1 MARRRTVVDF
11 GFEPNESPYHFVVAT
26 MNGIV
31 TFAER
36 FGVPGEG
43 GGPPAE
49 APRQPVLKAML
60 DRYRWSRIA
69 ETAAEVFN
77 RRLRHAG
84 FRPGVWKDPETLLA
98 PYFGKE
104 LVLLVWAVE
113 DGDPTLLPNMV
124 ANWVALAPEERWWLY
139 TTINATAGHPEYGK
153 QRGWRKAIKIAFA
166 ESPAAI
172 PPSSLLRDEAAF
184 RERRGAYRVLPPAP
198 SPALRRQRGG
208 RASAQTETQFEL
220 PTAEALEAD
229 GSPTDDGQLH
239 G

>member
-1 MARRRTVVDF
+1 MARRRTVVGF
-11 GFEPNESPYHFVVAT
+11 GFEPNESPYHFVVAA

-36 FGVPGEG
+36 FALPDEAAAPTAG
-43 GGPPAE
+43 
-49 APRQPVLKAML
+49 APRQPVLKATL
-60 DRYRWSRIA
+60 DRYRWDRIA

-84 FRPGVWKDPETLLA
+84 FRPGVWREPETLLA

-113 DGDPTLLPNMV
+113 DSDPTLLPNLV

-184 RERRGAYRVLPPAP
+184 HERRGAYKALPPAP
-198 SPALRRQRGG
+198 SPTPRRQRGG
-208 RASAQTETQFEL
+208 RARAPSEAQIVL
-220 PTAEALEAD
+220 PTPE
-229 GSPTDDGQLH
+229 SDDSRFDA
-239 G
+239 

>member
-1 MARRRTVVDF
+1 MPRRRTLLDF
-11 GFEPNESPYHFVVAT
+11 GFDPDESPYHFVVA
-26 MNGIV
+26 MLNGVV

-36 FGVPGEG
+36 FALPGTAAN
-43 GGPPAE
+43 PAGDP
-49 APRQPVLKAML
+49 PRQPVLKATL
-60 DRYRWSRIA
+60 DRYRWGRVA

-84 FRPGVWKDPETLLA
+84 FRAASWKDPETLLA

-139 TTINATAGHPEYGK
+139 TTINATAGHPEHGK

-166 ESPAAI
+166 ESPTAL

-184 RERRGAYRVLPPAP
+184 RERRAEYRVLPPAP
-198 SPALRRQRGG
+198 SPSLRR
-208 RASAQTETQFEL
+208 RARSSPVLAEEKQIRL
-220 PTAEALEAD
+220 PE
-229 GSPTDDGQLH
+229 
-239 G
+239 